1 MLTAD
6 AESITMHLTFPCV
19 LPLLPSPHPHNKKN
33 QIRYMVFFT
42 YFFAEKPGLPALQA
56 ARHAG
61 LGRGNEGRAGPEFE
75 TDVPAVGSHAMQ
87 LARWSCGVWWRK

>member
-42 YFFAEKPGLPALQA
+42 YFFAEKVFIYIFLILSCLSLVYLLYKPRDTPAS
-56 ARHAG
+56 
-61 LGRGNEGRAGPEFE
+61 
-75 TDVPAVGSHAMQ
+75 AVEMKAV
-87 LARWSCGVWWRK
+87 LARNSRPTSRL